1 MDLKDCQEKGHKE
14 KPQLI
19 KSSVCSRKINS
30 DLTYRQKVSHKHVVI
45 CLFTQATVSSSNDK
59 LKQQ

>member
-19 KSSVCSRKINS
+19 KSSVCSRKTNS
-30 DLTYRQKVSHKHVVI
+30 DLNYRQKVSHKHVVI
-45 CLFTQATVSSSNDK
+45 CPFTQAVA
-59 LKQQ
+59 